1 MKMAVPTTRDTYID
15 YCKRALGDPVIEINV
30 DEDQIED
37 RVDQALE
44 YFREFHHDSMVR
56 TYIKHQ
62 VTAADVTN
70 KYIPMPSNVLQ
81 VKRVLPFTISSTGSS
96 MFDVKYQLMLNDITN
111 MTSFLGD
118 VSYFSQIQQYTQ
130 LLDSTLNGHPQHDYA
145 YHQQRVYIH
154 GDFEDG
160 TITEDKYVLIEALI
174 KIDTVDNSSIWN
186 DKWLK
191 LYGTQLIKQQWG
203 ANLMKFS
210 GMQLPG
216 GVSMNGDAIYES
228 ATQEILRLREELR
241 LEHEDPVSF
250 FIG

>member
-1 MKMAVPTTRDTYID
+1 MAIPNSRDTYID

-30 DEDQIED
+30 DEDQLDD

-44 YFREFHHDSMVR
+44 YFREFHNDAMYR

-62 VTAADVTN
+62 ITSTDVTN
-70 KYIPMPSNVLQ
+70 KYIAADPNVLQ
-81 VKRVLPFTISSTGSS
+81 VKRVLPFVRSSTGSG

-118 VSYFSQIQQYTQ
+118 VAYFSQIQQYMN
-130 LLDSTLNGHPQHDYA
+130 LLDMTLNGHPQHDYA
-145 YHQQRVYIH
+145 FHQQRIYIH
-154 GDFEDG
+154 GDFEDE
-160 TITEDKYVLIEALI
+160 TLKANDYIVYEAMV
-174 KIDTVDNSSIWN
+174 KVDEASHTSIWN

-191 LYGTQLIKQQWG
+191 LYGTALIKQQWG
-203 ANLMKFS
+203 ANLSKFE

-216 GVSMNGDAIYES
+216 GVSMNGTQIYQD
-228 ATQEILRLREELR
+228 ATQEVLRLQEELR

>member
-1 MKMAVPTTRDTYID
+1 MAKPTNRATLID

-30 DEDQIED
+30 DEDQLDD
-37 RVDQALE
+37 RVDQALD
-44 YFREFHHDSMVR
+44 YFQEFHSDSMLR

-62 VTAADVTN
+62 LTATDVTN
-70 KYIPMPSNVLQ
+70 KYIAMPANVLQ
-81 VKRVLPFTISSTGSS
+81 VKRVLPFNLSSQGSS
-96 MFDVKYQLMLNDITN
+96 MFDVKYQLMLHDITN

-118 VSYFSQIQQYTQ
+118 VGYFSQIQQYTQ
-130 LLDSTLNGHPQHDYA
+130 LLDMTLNGHPQHDYA

-154 GDFEDG
+154 GDFEDE
-160 TITEDKYVLIEALI
+160 TLKANEYIVIEALI
-174 KIDTVDNSSIWN
+174 KIDENTHNSIWN

-203 ANLMKFS
+203 SNLIKFS

-228 ATQEILRLREELR
+228 ATQEILRLQEELR
-241 LEHEDPVSF
+241 LEQEDPVSF

>member
-1 MKMAVPTTRDTYID
+1 MAIPTTRDTYID

-30 DEDQIED
+30 DEDQLDD

-44 YFREFHHDSMVR
+44 YYREFHSDSMLR

-62 VTAADVTN
+62 LTATDVSN
-70 KYIPMPSNVLQ
+70 KFIAMPANVLQ
-81 VKRVLPFTISSTGSS
+81 VKRVLPFQLSTQSNS
-96 MFDVKYQLMLNDITN
+96 MFDVKYQLMLHDITN

-118 VSYFSQIQQYTQ
+118 VGYFSQIQQYTQ
-130 LLDSTLNGHPQHDYA
+130 LLDMTLNGHPQHDYS

-154 GDFEDG
+154 GDFEDE
-160 TITEDKYVLIEALI
+160 TLKVDKFVVIEALV
-174 KIDTVDNSSIWN
+174 KIDENVYNSMWN

-203 ANLMKFS
+203 ANLIKFS

-216 GVSMNGDAIYES
+216 GVSMNGDAIYEQ
-228 ATQEILRLREELR
+228 ATQEILRLQEELR
-241 LEHEDPVSF
+241 LEQEDPVAMF
-250 FIG
+250 VG

>member
-1 MKMAVPTTRDTYID
+1 MAIPTTRDTYID

-30 DEDQIED
+30 DEDQLDD

-44 YFREFHHDSMVR
+44 YYREFHSDSMLR

-62 VTAADVTN
+62 LTATDVSN
-70 KYIPMPSNVLQ
+70 KFIAMPANVLQ
-81 VKRVLPFTISSTGSS
+81 VKRVLPFQLSTQSNS
-96 MFDVKYQLMLNDITN
+96 MFDVKYQLMLHDITN

-118 VSYFSQIQQYTQ
+118 VGYFSQIQQYTQ
-130 LLDSTLNGHPQHDYA
+130 LLDMTLNGHPQHDYSF
-145 YHQQRVYIH
+145 HQQRVYIH
-154 GDFEDG
+154 GDFEDETLKEG
-160 TITEDKYVLIEALI
+160 KFIVIEALI
-174 KIDTVDNSSIWN
+174 KIDENAHTSVWN

-203 ANLMKFS
+203 ANLIKFS

-216 GVSMNGDAIYES
+216 GVTMNGDAIYES
-228 ATQEILRLREELR
+228 ATQEILRLQEELR
-241 LEHEDPVSF
+241 LEQEDPVSF

>member
-1 MKMAVPTTRDTYID
+1 MAIPTTRDTYID

-30 DEDQIED
+30 DEDQIDD

-44 YFREFHHDSMVR
+44 YYREFHADSMLR
-56 TYIKHQ
+56 TYIKHE
-62 VTAADVTN
+62 VTAADITN
-70 KYIPMPSNVLQ
+70 KFIAMPANVLQ
-81 VKRVLPFTISSTGSS
+81 VKRVLPFRLSTQSNT
-96 MFDVKYQLMLNDITN
+96 MFDVKYQLMLHDITN

-118 VSYFSQIQQYTQ
+118 VGYFSQIQQYTQ
-130 LLDSTLNGHPQHDYA
+130 LLDMTLNGHPQHDYS

-154 GDFEDG
+154 GDFEDETLKEG
-160 TITEDKYVLIEALI
+160 KFIVIEALI
-174 KIDTVDNSSIWN
+174 KIDENAHTSVWN

-203 ANLMKFS
+203 ANLIKFS

-216 GVSMNGDAIYES
+216 GVTMNGDAIYES
-228 ATQEILRLREELR
+228 ATQEILRLQEELR
-241 LEHEDPVSF
+241 LEQEDPVSF